1 MSNSTPESNRVNEAQ
16 SASESVG
23 KSPAN
28 NIGLVRLYKELWYFA
43 HGKRWMLIGALL
55 LLTAAQAVMLAI
67 PVFAGKGI
75 NALQLGGIDRLSEAA
90 MWLAGII
97 GVNLLSWALHGPGR
111 ILERNV
117 ALTLRERMSSQLIE
131 RLVKLPLSWHEKQHS
146 GATAHRVQ
154 QATNSLS
161 GFAENQ
167 FVYLNSAVRLIGP
180 TVALWLINPIVG
192 ITAVVGFVVISTS
205 MLGFDRRM
213 IRLAHDENDAERR
226 YSSALLDSLGNANT
240 LFALRQGKAVVELMR
255 KRLQAV
261 FAPLKASIVINE
273 VKWFT
278 VDIVSRI
285 LACALVGEFAW
296 LALRNH
302 ASTGQALMLGSIYMV
317 WEYAQQAAGV
327 VTAVTGHF
335 QSFARQ
341 QADYASADIIRDAP
355 PEKHFEEQLSE
366 VFRWDTA
373 ELSRVTFRHPES
385 RHATPT
391 LADVSFKLTRGKR
404 YALIGASGSGKSTL
418 LRILAGLYMAERI
431 ELKSTSIT
439 SSNSESIACA
449 LRSSST
455 LIPQDAEVFE
465 GTLAENLALCESIEG
480 PPLRDEFP
488 RALTVAQADEFVSVA
503 QHGLD
508 MPIAERGANWS
519 GGQRSRVA
527 LARGILAARGSNLL
541 LLDEPTAALDPR
553 TEANVYQALFDAF
566 PDTCIVSSVHRLNL
580 LNRFDEVLLMHD
592 GCLLACG
599 AEAELQAVSPEFQQ
613 LMAAFKK
620 EERA

>member
-1 MSNSTPESNRVNEAQ
+1 MNQE
-16 SASESVG
+16 
-23 KSPAN
+23 SPAASN
-28 NIGLVRLYKELWYFA
+28 VKLGIVRLYQELWRFA
-43 HGKRWMLIGALL
+43 HGKRWMLIGALI

-75 NALQLGGIDRLSEAA
+75 NALQLGGLDQLGQAS

-97 GVNLLSWALHGPGR
+97 GVNLVSWALHGPGR

-117 ALTLRERMSSQLIE
+117 ALTLRERMSSQLVE
-131 RLVKLPLSWHEKQHS
+131 RLVQLPLSWHEKQHS

-154 QATNSLS
+154 QATNSLA

-180 TVALWLINPIVG
+180 TVALWILNPIVG
-192 ITAVVGFVVISTS
+192 LTAIVGFFVISTS
-205 MLGFDRRM
+205 MLSFDKRM
-213 IRLAHDENDAERR
+213 IKLAHQENDAERR

-240 LFALRQGKAVVELMR
+240 LFALRQGKAVIELMQR
-255 KRLQAV
+255 RLREV
-261 FAPLKASIVINE
+261 FTPLKASIVINE

-278 VDIVSRI
+278 VDIFSRI

-302 ASTGQALMLGSIYMV
+302 SSVGPALLLGSIYMV
-317 WEYAQQAAGV
+317 WEYSQQAAGV

-341 QADYASADIIRDAP
+341 QADYASADIIRDTPAA
-355 PEKHFEEQLSE
+355 KHFEDKATQ
-366 VFRWDTA
+366 VFHWDEMDVA
-373 ELSRVTFRHPES
+373 HISFRHPES
-385 RHATPT
+385 RNELPT
-391 LADVSFKLTRGKR
+391 LSDVSFKLKRGQR
-404 YALIGASGSGKSTL
+404 YALIGGSGSGKSTL
-418 LRILAGLYMAERI
+418 LRILAGLYAAE
-431 ELKSTSIT
+431 KIT
-439 SSNSESIACA
+439 LHATEFHSDDAESIARA

-465 GTLAENLALCESIEG
+465 GTLAENLALCESIQG
-480 PPLRDEFP
+480 PPSRDEFP
-488 RALTVAQADEFVSVA
+488 RALTLAQADEFVSTD
-503 QHGLD
+503 QQGLD
-508 MPIAERGANWS
+508 VPIAERGANWS

-527 LARGILAARGSNLL
+527 LARGILASRGSNLL

-566 PDTCIVSSVHRLNL
+566 PDACIVSSVHRLNL
-580 LNRFDEVLLMHD
+580 LNRFDQVLLMRD
-592 GCLLACG
+592 GKLIARG
-599 AEAELQAVSPEFQQ
+599 SVTELQSLSPEFQQ
-613 LMAAFKK
+613 LMAAFNK
-620 EERA
+620 ESSS